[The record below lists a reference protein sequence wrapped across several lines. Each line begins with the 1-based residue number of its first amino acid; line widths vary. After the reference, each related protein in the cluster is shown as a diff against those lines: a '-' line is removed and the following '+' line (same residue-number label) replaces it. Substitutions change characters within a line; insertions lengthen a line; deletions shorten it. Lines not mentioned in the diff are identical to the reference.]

1 MGLCLAKPFA
11 PASVLGAWMLGH
23 GPDRT
28 ESLVVGAGRR
38 KNKRKLCSLC
48 VRLFTEFGIKVL
60 LLCFTLILYVICFF
74 GNKKRAELW
83 HFGTLQV
90 RSWTKEK
97 ITEQK

>member
-38 KNKRKLCSLC
+38 KNKRTLCSLC
-48 VRLFTEFGIKVL
+48 VRLFTEFGINWDKGVTFMFYSNLVCDL
-60 LLCFTLILYVICFF
+60 LFW
-74 GNKKRAELW
+74 K
-83 HFGTLQV
+83 
-90 RSWTKEK
+90 
-97 ITEQK
+97 